1 MTTTRRLHIEDS
13 RSDLEITAE
22 ADHRIANSLAVI
34 ASLVRL
40 KAANGSPSVDTATFL
55 REIAERIDTVGQLHR
70 HLAYSPSGLVR
81 LNGYLREICESQDG
95 ALADGKTSFTI
106 KCAPTMAV
114 PFDVALPLG
123 LITTELL
130 TNSFKYAHPSGLPVD
145 IALSCT
151 RTDNGDLTLVYE
163 DDGVGFPEGFDVEAN
178 GHLGMRL
185 VRSLSH
191 QLGATIG
198 WHSDPL
204 GVRFEITVPLRR
216 GDAEQRA

>member
-1 MTTTRRLHIEDS
+1 LPVEGT
-13 RSDLEITAE
+13 RSDTKIAAE

-40 KAANGSPSVDTATFL
+40 KAANGNPSVDRATFL
-55 REIAERIDTVGQLHR
+55 REIAERIDTVARLHR
-70 HLAYSPSGLVR
+70 YLAYSPSGLIR
-81 LNGYLREICESQDG
+81 LNEYLREICESLSG
-95 ALADGKTSFTI
+95 ALVDSKTSFTI
-106 KCAPTMAV
+106 KCAPAIAV

-145 IALSCT
+145 IAVSCT
-151 RTDNGDLTLVYE
+151 RTDKGELTLVYE
-163 DDGVGFPEGFDVEAN
+163 DDGVGFPESFNVEEN

-185 VRSLSH
+185 IRSLSQ
-191 QLGATIG
+191 QLGATTD
-198 WHSDPL
+198 WQSDPL

-216 GDAEQRA
+216 GDAERRT

>member
-81 LNGYLREICESQDG
+81 LNEYLREICESQDG

-106 KCAPTMAV
+106 K
-114 PFDVALPLG
+114 
-123 LITTELL
+123 
-130 TNSFKYAHPSGLPVD
+130 
-145 IALSCT
+145 
-151 RTDNGDLTLVYE
+151 
-163 DDGVGFPEGFDVEAN
+163 
-178 GHLGMRL
+178 
-185 VRSLSH
+185 
-191 QLGATIG
+191 
-198 WHSDPL
+198 
-204 GVRFEITVPLRR
+204 
-216 GDAEQRA
+216 